1 MVEHSKSKSTGGFY
15 HPDVSPCYLSTV
27 EMFHNFIHQ
36 AEVRKEMGHQND
48 DGESLQANPDLDRVE
63 LDVVGLVVVDDRMVG
78 RVILPEVS
86 WIVPTPLVPQVLSG
100 VAGYETRR
108 ADKPVTKSVTNMVYC

>member
-1 MVEHSKSKSTGGFY
+1 MLLVHFVHFT
-15 HPDVSPCYLSTV
+15 
-27 EMFHNFIHQ
+27 HQ
-36 AEVRKEMGHQND
+36 AEVCEEVRHQDD
-48 DGESLQANPDLDRVE
+48 DGDSLQADPDLYRVE

-108 ADKPVTKSVTNMVYC
+108 ADKPVTKSVTNMVYCEIGGSDLYM